1 MLISDAKNQLLLS
14 LIILFGLFSLS
25 LNVEAF
31 VNRGLNTVD
40 QVEIMEGDFN
50 AILASGKLRI
60 LVQRDYSQVSYLPR
74 VSSPLAEQLLVAEA
88 FAANHGLR
96 PELVLVNNF
105 SELIP
110 ALEAGKGD
118 IIIANLTINDQRLK
132 RISFSVPVDHV
143 KEQVIVSRHN
153 DSIQTVAD
161 LNGKKVMV
169 NVGSTFWHALQ
180 WLKKNKYP
188 DIDILA
194 VPDHTNRE
202 QLLDI
207 LVNGDI
213 DATIMD
219 DNLVGIFQGYRD
231 DIKVAVNF
239 SSQRNIGWGIRKN
252 AIQLVSEINRYLQ
265 LEHAVDEREQIFSG
279 DFDQIIKRKTLR
291 VLLRNNSASYFLYRG
306 ELMGFEYEI
315 ISEFARFHNLRLKV
329 VVPPGHNDLY
339 GWLLDGKA
347 DLAMGFLEP
356 LDSRRAQGV
365 EFTQPYHFAARHII
379 VHRDNKAKSVEDL
392 NRQVLAVRLNSSENL
407 SLAKL
412 QQNGAN
418 LNIRSID
425 DSVEIEQLIQQVGD
439 KTYDATLADEHLL
452 EIALADSQ
460 PVRSALKLETKSA
473 HSIAIRK
480 QNQKLQA
487 ALNKFIKKT
496 YKGEYYN
503 VLYAKYFKNQ
513 RSVKRLAKGRIV
525 DTLEGQ
531 ISPYDKL
538 IRKYANQFGFD
549 WRLIT
554 AQMYQESG
562 FDPQAKSPAG
572 ATGLMQL
579 MPRTASSIGVKNIKD
594 PAGNIN
600 GGVKYLSW
608 LRDRFDAELPI
619 GERLWFSLAAYNAG
633 LGHVHDA
640 RRLTRQLGLDN
651 SKWFGNTEKAMLL
664 LSKRQY
670 SSKARYGY
678 VNGREPVKYVREIK
692 ERFEAYINMSG
703 SFLTSIN
710 RWQKNVVQYLSD
722 LIYSDKIDSSFS

>member
-1 MLISDAKNQLLLS
+1 MLIPDAKNQSLLS
-14 LIILFGLFSLS
+14 LFLLFGLFCLS
-25 LNVEAF
+25 LNVEAL
-31 VNRGLNTVD
+31 VNRSLTMVD
-40 QVEIMEGDFN
+40 QIEIMQGDFN
-50 AILASGKLRI
+50 EILASGKLRI
-60 LVQRDYSQVSYLPR
+60 LVQRDYSRVSYLPR
-74 VSSPLAEQLLVAEA
+74 KPSPLAEQLAIAEA
-88 FAANHGLR
+88 FATSHGLR
-96 PELVLVNNF
+96 PELVLVSSF
-105 SELIP
+105 SKLIP

-118 IIIANLTINDQRLK
+118 IIVANLTINDQRLK
-132 RISFSVPVDHV
+132 KISFSVPVDHV
-143 KEQVIVSRHN
+143 KEMIVVSKSN
-153 DSIQTVAD
+153 DSIKIVAD

-188 DIDILA
+188 DIDILPA
-194 VPDHTNRE
+194 PDHTNRE

-207 LVNGDI
+207 LVTGDI

-219 DNLVGIFQGYRD
+219 DNLVEIFESYRN

-265 LEHAVDEREQIFSG
+265 LEHAVDEKGKIFSG
-279 DFDQIIKRKTLR
+279 DFDLIKKRKTLR

-329 VVPPGHNDLY
+329 IVPPGHDDFY
-339 GWLLDGKA
+339 DWLLDGKA
-347 DLAMGFLEP
+347 DLAMGFLEA
-356 LDSRRAQGV
+356 LDSRRAQSV
-365 EFTQPYHFAARHII
+365 EFTQPYHFASRHII
-379 VHRDNKAKSVEDL
+379 VHRDNKTKSIEDL

-418 LNIRSID
+418 LNIRSVD
-425 DSVEIEQLIQQVGD
+425 DSIEIEQLIQRVGD

-460 PVRSALKLETKSA
+460 PVRSALKLETEAA
-473 HSIAIRK
+473 HSIAIK
-480 QNQKLQA
+480 KKNIKLQT
-487 ALNKFIKKT
+487 ALNEFIKKT

-503 VLYAKYFKNQ
+503 VLYAKYFKNK
-513 RSVKRLAKGRIV
+513 RSVKRLAEGRIV
-525 DTLEGQ
+525 DTLEGH
-531 ISPYDKL
+531 ISPYDVL
-538 IRKYANQFGFD
+538 IKKYSNRYGYD

-562 FDPQAKSPAG
+562 FDPKAKSPAG
-572 ATGLMQL
+572 AIGLMQL
-579 MPRTASSIGVKNIKD
+579 MPRTALSIGVNNMKD
-594 PAGNIN
+594 PASSIK

-608 LRDRFDAELPI
+608 LRDRFDSELPI

-633 LGHVHDA
+633 LGHVQDA
-640 RRLTRQLGLDN
+640 RRLTKELGLDN
-651 SKWFGNTEKAMLL
+651 KKWFGNTENAMLL
-664 LSKRQY
+664 LSKREY
-670 SSKARYGY
+670 SSQARYGY

-692 ERFEAYINMSG
+692 ERFEAYIDMSG
-703 SFLTSIN
+703 SF
-710 RWQKNVVQYLSD
+710 
-722 LIYSDKIDSSFS
+722 

>member
-1 MLISDAKNQLLLS
+1 MLIPDAKNQSLLS
-14 LIILFGLFSLS
+14 LFLLFGLFCLS
-25 LNVEAF
+25 LNVEAL
-31 VNRGLNTVD
+31 VNRSLTMVD
-40 QVEIMEGDFN
+40 QIEIMQGDFN
-50 AILASGKLRI
+50 EILASGKLRI
-60 LVQRDYSQVSYLPR
+60 LVQRDYSRVSYLPR
-74 VSSPLAEQLLVAEA
+74 KPSPLAEQLAVAEA
-88 FAANHGLR
+88 FATSHGLR
-96 PELVLVNNF
+96 PELVLVSSF
-105 SELIP
+105 SKLIP

-118 IIIANLTINDQRLK
+118 IIVANLTINDQRLK
-132 RISFSVPVDHV
+132 KISFSVPVDHV
-143 KEQVIVSRHN
+143 KEMIVVSKSN
-153 DSIQTVAD
+153 DSIKIVAD

-188 DIDILA
+188 DIDILPA
-194 VPDHTNRE
+194 PDHTNRE

-207 LVNGDI
+207 LVTGDI

-219 DNLVGIFQGYRD
+219 DNLVEIFESYRN

-265 LEHAVDEREQIFSG
+265 LEHAVDEKGKIFSG
-279 DFDQIIKRKTLR
+279 DFDLIKKRKTLR

-329 VVPPGHNDLY
+329 IVPPGHDDFY
-339 GWLLDGKA
+339 DWLLDGKA
-347 DLAMGFLEP
+347 DLAMGFLEA
-356 LDSRRAQGV
+356 LDSRRAQSV
-365 EFTQPYHFAARHII
+365 EFTQPYHFASRHII
-379 VHRDNKAKSVEDL
+379 VHRDNKTKSIEDL

-418 LNIRSID
+418 LNIRSVD
-425 DSVEIEQLIQQVGD
+425 DSIEIEQLIQRVGD

-460 PVRSALKLETKSA
+460 PVRSALKLETEAA
-473 HSIAIRK
+473 HSIAIK
-480 QNQKLQA
+480 KKNIKLQT
-487 ALNKFIKKT
+487 ALNEFIKKT

-503 VLYAKYFKNQ
+503 VLYAKYFKNK
-513 RSVKRLAKGRIV
+513 RSVKRLAEGRIV
-525 DTLEGQ
+525 DTLEGH
-531 ISPYDKL
+531 ISPYDVL
-538 IRKYANQFGFD
+538 IKKYSNRYGYD

-562 FDPQAKSPAG
+562 FDPKAKSPAG
-572 ATGLMQL
+572 AIGLMQL
-579 MPRTASSIGVKNIKD
+579 MPRTALSIGVNNMKD
-594 PAGNIN
+594 PASSIK

-608 LRDRFDAELPI
+608 LRDRFDSELPI

-633 LGHVHDA
+633 LGHVQDA
-640 RRLTRQLGLDN
+640 RRLTKELGLDN
-651 SKWFGNTEKAMLL
+651 KKWFGNTENAMLL
-664 LSKRQY
+664 LSKREY
-670 SSKARYGY
+670 SSQARYGY

-692 ERFEAYINMSG
+692 ERFEAYIDMSG
-703 SFLTSIN
+703 SF
-710 RWQKNVVQYLSD
+710 
-722 LIYSDKIDSSFS
+722 

>member
-1 MLISDAKNQLLLS
+1 MLIPDAKNQSLLS
-14 LIILFGLFSLS
+14 LTLLFGLFCLS
-25 LNVEAF
+25 LNVEALVDRSLTT
-31 VNRGLNTVD
+31 VN
-40 QVEIMEGDFN
+40 QIEIMQGDFN
-50 AILASGKLRI
+50 EILASGKLRI
-60 LVQRDYSQVSYLPR
+60 LVQRDYSRVSYLPR
-74 VSSPLAEQLLVAEA
+74 KPSPLAEQLAVAEA
-88 FAANHGLR
+88 FASSHGLR
-96 PELVLVNNF
+96 PELVLVSSF
-105 SELIP
+105 AKLIP

-118 IIIANLTINDQRLK
+118 IIVANLTINDQRLK
-132 RISFSVPVDHV
+132 KISFSVPVDHV
-143 KEQVIVSRHN
+143 KEMIVVSKNN
-153 DSIQTVAD
+153 DSIKTVAD

-188 DIDILA
+188 AIDILSA
-194 VPDHTNRE
+194 PDHTNRE

-207 LVNGDI
+207 LVTGDI

-219 DNLVGIFQGYRD
+219 DNLVDIFESYRN
-231 DIKVAVNF
+231 DIKVAINF

-252 AIQLVSEINRYLQ
+252 AVQLVSEINRYLQ
-265 LEHAVDEREQIFSG
+265 LEHAVDEKRNIFSG
-279 DFDQIIKRKTLR
+279 DFDLIKKRKTLR

-329 VVPPGHNDLY
+329 IVPPGHDDFY
-339 GWLLDGKA
+339 DWLIDGKA
-347 DLAMGFLEP
+347 DLAMGFLEA
-356 LDSRRAQGV
+356 LDSRRAQSV
-365 EFTQPYHFAARHII
+365 EFTQPYHFASRHII
-379 VHRDNKAKSVEDL
+379 VHRDNKTKSIEDL

-418 LNIRSID
+418 LNIRSVD
-425 DSVEIEQLIQQVGD
+425 DSIEIEQLIQRVGD

-460 PVRSALKLETKSA
+460 PVRSALKLEAEAA
-473 HSIAIRK
+473 HSIAIK
-480 QNQKLQA
+480 KKNIKLQT

-503 VLYAKYFKNQ
+503 VLYAKYFKNKG
-513 RSVKRLAKGRIV
+513 SVKRLAKGRVV

-531 ISPYDKL
+531 ISPFDKL
-538 IRKYANQFGFD
+538 IKKYSNRYGYD

-562 FDPQAKSPAG
+562 FDPKAKSPAG
-572 ATGLMQL
+572 AIGLMQL
-579 MPRTASSIGVKNIKD
+579 MPRTALSVGVDNMND
-594 PAGNIN
+594 PAGNIK

-608 LRDRFDAELPI
+608 LRDRFDSELPI

-633 LGHVHDA
+633 LGHVQDA
-640 RRLTRQLGLDN
+640 RRLTKELGLN
-651 SKWFGNTEKAMLL
+651 NKKWFGNTENAMLL
-664 LSKRQY
+664 LSKREY

-678 VNGREPVKYVREIK
+678 VNGREPVKYVSEIK
-692 ERFEAYINMSG
+692 ERFEAYIDMSG
-703 SFLTSIN
+703 SL
-710 RWQKNVVQYLSD
+710 
-722 LIYSDKIDSSFS
+722 

>member
-1 MLISDAKNQLLLS
+1 MLIPDAKNQLLLS
-14 LIILFGLFSLS
+14 LILLFGLFSLS
-25 LNVEAF
+25 LNAEEF
-31 VNRGLNTVD
+31 VNRSLNTVD
-40 QVEIMEGDFN
+40 QIEIMEGDFN
-50 AILASGKLRI
+50 AIIASGKLRI
-60 LVQRDYSQVSYLPR
+60 LVQRDYSQVHYLPR
-74 VSSPLAEQLLVAEA
+74 KSSPLAEQLAMAES
-88 FAANHGLR
+88 FAASHGLR
-96 PELVLVNNF
+96 PELVVVNNF

-118 IIIANLTINDQRLK
+118 IIVANLTINDQRLK
-132 RISFSVPVDHV
+132 KISFSVPVDHV
-143 KEQVIVSRHN
+143 KEQVIVAKN
-153 DSIQTVAD
+153 NESIQTVAD
-161 LNGKKVMV
+161 LDGKKIMV
-169 NVGSTFWHALQ
+169 NDGSTFWHALQ

-188 DIDILA
+188 EIDILP

-219 DNLVGIFQGYRD
+219 DNLVEIFQGYRE

-252 AIQLVSEINRYLQ
+252 AIQLVSDINRYLQ
-265 LEHAVDEREQIFSG
+265 LEHAVDEGEKIFSG
-279 DFDQIIKRKTLR
+279 DFDQIKKRKKLR

-315 ISEFARFHNLRLKV
+315 ISEFARFHNLRLEI
-329 VVPPGHNDLY
+329 VVPPGHNELY

-347 DLAMGFLEP
+347 DLAMGFLEA

-365 EFTQPYHFAARHII
+365 GFTQPYHFATRHII
-379 VHRDNKAKSVEDL
+379 VHRDSKTKNIEGL

-418 LNIRSID
+418 LNIRSVD
-425 DSVEIEQLIQQVGD
+425 DSIEIEQLIQQVGD

-452 EIALADSQ
+452 EIALADSL
-460 PVRSALKLETKSA
+460 PVRSALKLETESA
-473 HSIAIRK
+473 HAIAIRK
-480 QNQKLQA
+480 QNIKLQA

-538 IRKYANQFGFD
+538 VRKYSNRFGFD

-562 FDPQAKSPAG
+562 FDPKAKSHTG

-579 MPRTASSIGVKNIKD
+579 MPRTASSVGVKDIKD

-600 GGVKYLSW
+600 GAVKYMSW
-608 LRDRFDAELPI
+608 LRDRFDSGLPI

-640 RRLTRQLGLDN
+640 RRLAKKLGLDN
-651 SKWFGNTEKAMLL
+651 DKWFDNTEDAMLL
-664 LSKRQY
+664 LSYRQY

-692 ERFEAYINMSG
+692 ERFEAYIDMGG
-703 SFLTSIN
+703 SLLTTLE
-710 RWQKNVVQYLSD
+710 RWQKTVVQYLSE
-722 LIYSDKIDSSFS
+722 LIYSDSIDSSFS